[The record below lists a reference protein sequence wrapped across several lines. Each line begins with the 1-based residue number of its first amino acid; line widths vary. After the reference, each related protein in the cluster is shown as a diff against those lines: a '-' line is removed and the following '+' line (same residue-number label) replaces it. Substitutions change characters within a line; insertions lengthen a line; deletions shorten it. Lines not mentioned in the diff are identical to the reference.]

1 LQKKLN
7 FNYKNIVIVPVI
19 IFLITSCT
27 TKKVTW
33 APEDEV
39 ISATY
44 QNNKPTSI
52 TLLTMINNTTGMGGH
67 SALLINSEERIL
79 FDPAGTFKH
88 PQIPEQHDVFFG
100 MNDTALERYIDYH
113 ARPTIHVVM
122 QSTEIESK
130 VAIKL
135 TNLVKNYGPVQ
146 DMMCSYAITEVL
158 NQVPNFITIPKS
170 YFPKT
175 TMENFSKLEGV
186 TTTKVFDYFL
196 DDKSNIFFEKQKLRK

>member
-1 LQKKLN
+1 MN

-19 IFLITSCT
+19 IFLITSCA

-130 VAIKL
+130 VAIK
-135 TNLVKNYGPVQ
+135 
-146 DMMCSYAITEVL
+146 
-158 NQVPNFITIPKS
+158 
-170 YFPKT
+170 
-175 TMENFSKLEGV
+175 
-186 TTTKVFDYFL
+186 
-196 DDKSNIFFEKQKLRK
+196 

>member
-1 LQKKLN
+1 
-7 FNYKNIVIVPVI
+7 
-19 IFLITSCT
+19 
-27 TKKVTW
+27 
-33 APEDEV
+33 
-39 ISATY
+39 
-44 QNNKPTSI
+44 
-52 TLLTMINNTTGMGGH
+52 
-67 SALLINSEERIL
+67 
-79 FDPAGTFKH
+79 
-88 PQIPEQHDVFFG
+88 

-146 DMMCSYAITEVL
+146 DMMCSYAISEVL